1 VSTLQGMGTPAKKL
15 RYLLTFLAASACAA
29 LWAYQRPAR
38 ASAGRGPEA
47 WAPDGLVRMEVRDVV
62 PLPEVN
68 AHAVV
73 LVSTAGDTLVPLFV
87 DPETAL
93 SVALRLAHQRPPGP
107 LAPELLSGVL
117 DKVGGK
123 ITALRVDGLE
133 RNEYTGRVRVEQGGR
148 AFDLAARPTDALAL
162 ALESDAPVYASR
174 KMVQESGITREEIE
188 QLKDQL
194 PPGRPGGAFPTP
206 PHRHPGSGEDREL

>member
-1 VSTLQGMGTPAKKL
+1 MGTPAKIRFVL
-15 RYLLTFLAASACAA
+15 PLLAAAA
-29 LWAYQRPAR
+29 FTAWVVSQRPAR
-38 ASAGRGPEA
+38 AAASGRRDA
-47 WAPDGLVRMEVRDVV
+47 WPSEGLVRMEVRDVV

-73 LVSTAGDTLVPLFV
+73 LVSSAGDLLVPLFV

-117 DKVGGK
+117 EQVGGR

-133 RNEYTGRVRVEQGGR
+133 RNEYTGRVRVQQGNR
-148 AFDLAARPTDALAL
+148 TFDLAARPTDALAL
-162 ALESDAPVYASR
+162 ALEADAPVYASR
-174 KMVQESGITREEIE
+174 KMVQESGITREEIDRLKE
-188 QLKDQL
+188 QLPTRGK
-194 PPGRPGGAFPTP
+194 PSAPHPHPAAPGD
-206 PHRHPGSGEDREL
+206 DREL

>member
-1 VSTLQGMGTPAKKL
+1 MGTPAKL
-15 RYLLTFLAASACAA
+15 RFVLPFLAAAACTAW
-29 LWAYQRPAR
+29 LLRHPPAR
-38 ASAGRGPEA
+38 ADGDRATVA
-47 WAPDGLVRMEVRDVV
+47 WPSEGLVRMEVRDVV

-73 LVSTAGDTLVPLFV
+73 LVSTAGDLLVPLFV

-133 RNEYTGRVRVEQGGR
+133 RNEYTGRVRVEQGGQS
-148 AFDLAARPTDALAL
+148 FDLAARPTDALAL
-162 ALESDAPVYASR
+162 ALEADAPVYASR
-174 KMVQESGITREEIE
+174 QMVQDSGITREEIE
-188 QLKDQL
+188 QLKEQL
-194 PPGRPGGAFPTP
+194 PQGKPGGAPRKLP
-206 PHRHPGSGEDREL
+206 SPGHRDGDREL